1 MDKLHLREKN
11 RWENKLALVSFQY
24 SLDQKQSPQS
34 ITRYKSVLEWSPPMG
49 KGRGVCLRTM
59 VSIHI
64 FPSGQKNCIDS
75 GLLNILV
82 KNNLILLTVF
92 WSQQVFIGYGYL
104 FPAHCSGLWG
114 KEGTF
119 SRCVCS
125 PAWAGQGSQLFLLCF
140 PPQVRQASPRAKL
153 SKGPLHSQLVL
164 AAWWDQRN
172 PEHCLLQRP
181 YKCTRRGSK

>member
-11 RWENKLALVSFQY
+11 RGENKLALVSFQY

-49 KGRGVCLRTM
+49 KGSLPQNHGFHPYFSLRPEKLHRFRT
-59 VSIHI
+59 SEHI
-64 FPSGQKNCIDS
+64 GE
-75 GLLNILV
+75 
-82 KNNLILLTVF
+82 NNLILLPMF
-92 WSQQVFIGYGYL
+92 WSQQVFIWYGYL